1 MDWQWD
7 GAIRELLRACGAQA
21 RRMGETGFTVMEKG
35 PADYVTTVDQALD
48 ARLTHQFRQWF
59 PEDGL
64 ITEENPDSRYD
75 YTAGRPRLWCID
87 PIDGTDDF
95 VHQRPY
101 YSLMVGL
108 LEHYQP
114 TAGWIYAPVLERMY
128 WGGPS
133 YGVYQQL
140 PDQRVMPL
148 PQKRPEPPSV
158 WYCPLMIGDKDRERY
173 GPALQKLIPGADL
186 QTMGSFGL
194 KVVEVI
200 RGRALAYMYFNRRV
214 KLWDTVG
221 PIAIA
226 QAAGLTCC
234 DLDGQRLRFD
244 PQVVDAVTLCHCQR
258 IVVGWPEF
266 LPKLLPLI
274 QEAVY
279 VTETQ
284 AKSGGGP
291 DNCSR

>member
-1 MDWQWD
+1 MDWRWD
-7 GAIRELLRACGAQA
+7 GRMRELLRECGAQA
-21 RRMGETGFTVMEKG
+21 RRMGATGFTVMEKG

-48 ARLTHQFRQWF
+48 AQLTQRLHQWF
-59 PEDGL
+59 PTDG
-64 ITEENPDSRYD
+64 IISEENPASRQA
-75 YTAGRPRLWCID
+75 YTTGCPRLWCID

-108 LEHYQP
+108 LEGYQP
-114 TAGWIYAPVLERMY
+114 AAGWIYAPALERMY
-128 WGGPS
+128 WGGPG

-140 PDQRVMPL
+140 PDWRVTPL

-158 WYCPLMIGDKDRERY
+158 WYCPLMIGDKDRQRY
-173 GPALQKLIPGADL
+173 GPALTQLIPGADL

-200 RGRALAYMYFNRRV
+200 RGRALAYLYLNRRV

-221 PIAIA
+221 PMALA

-234 DLDGQRLRFD
+234 DLNGQGLRFD
-244 PQVVDAVTLCHCQR
+244 PPAVDTETLCHRQR

-266 LPKLLPLI
+266 LPKLLPLM

-279 VTETQ
+279 LTEAQ
-284 AKSGGGP
+284 ARSDGGP
-291 DNCSR
+291 DNCNR